1 MLTKN
6 ETKNIID
13 LLGKTYEED
22 KTMLRHENDFELMIA
37 TILSAQCTDVR
48 VNKVTPDLFKAY
60 PTPEELAS
68 ANQEDVE
75 DLIRTCGL
83 YRTKA
88 KNIIASSKML
98 IEDFNSIVPNNL
110 KDLLKFPGVGRKTAN
125 VVLFNAFNI
134 PAIAVDTHV
143 FRVSNRIGIVEES
156 TVEKTEIALMQQ
168 IEKEAWGRAHHYL
181 ILLGRDTCKARSP
194 QCERCVVK
202 GHCKYYKN
210 NFLGKGN

>member
-1 MLTKN
+1 MLTKD
-6 ETKNIID
+6 ETKNVIN
-13 LLGKTYEED
+13 LLGETYEED
-22 KTMLRHENDFELMIA
+22 KTMLHHENDFELMIA

-48 VNKVTPDLFKAY
+48 VNIVTPDLFKAY
-60 PTPEELAS
+60 PTPEDLGS
-68 ANQEDVE
+68 ATQEDVE
-75 DLIRTCGL
+75 DIIRTCGL

-98 IEDFNSIVPNNL
+98 VEDFDGVVPNNL

-143 FRVSNRIGIVEES
+143 FRVSNRIGIVDES
-156 TVEKTEIALMQQ
+156 TVEKTEIALMEQ

-194 QCERCVVK
+194 QCKKCVIKDHCEYYENEFLEK
-202 GHCKYYKN
+202 GI
-210 NFLGKGN
+210 